1 MMAVSR
7 ESGSPDAWKAYGS
20 GEWQKQKRGEDMFCS
35 IQILVLILVLGR
47 EREGCRSCH

>member
-1 MMAVSR
+1 MQVSMTKGRKGLASLHGLIMMAVSR

-35 IQILVLILVLGR
+35 I
-47 EREGCRSCH
+47 